1 MTTEGNRGYLDS
13 SHGEARMVTDSFQFV
28 AYEFSGIFGEN
39 NNPWTSVMFCVKF
52 VIPCDD
58 NELLLIFNIFP

>member
-1 MTTEGNRGYLDS
+1 M
-13 SHGEARMVTDSFQFV
+13 ATDSFQFV
-28 AYEFSGIFGEN
+28 AYEFSRIFGEN

-58 NELLLIFNIFP
+58 NELLLIFNIYS

>member
-1 MTTEGNRGYLDS
+1 MEGTEVILILHTEYNGWSL
-13 SHGEARMVTDSFQFV
+13 TKFQFV

-58 NELLLIFNIFP
+58 NEILLIFNIYL